1 LPMDDLVEQNTS
13 GEKGQ
18 DAGTYHV
25 IAGAPW
31 PKDPSRNREHDRENT
46 RLKLLLGQIIYIFS
60 KRKERNI
67 RMLMKFLLIL
77 IAMVTVYSILFHFL
91 MILEDQRFSW
101 ITGFYWALT
110 VMSTLGFGDITFTSD
125 LGKLFSVV
133 VLLSGLVFLLI
144 MLPFT
149 FIQFFYA
156 PWLEAQTKARAPRE
170 LPEDTHGHV
179 ILTRTDP
186 ITMNLI
192 QRLKQYQYQYV
203 ILTEDIQEALEL
215 FDEDYKVVVGELS
228 DPETYRRLRVSR
240 AALVVANI
248 DDMINTN
255 IAFTVREISKEVPI
269 AANADSDDSVDILQL
284 AGSTYVLQF
293 MKLLGQSLSRRV
305 LRTSTRS
312 NVIGNIDAL
321 LIAEAPA
328 MGTPLVGMTLQQSRL
343 RETTGITVVGVWER
357 GKFEIPTA
365 ATRINSTTVLLL
377 AGSTEQLKNYDEHIG
392 GYQKFR
398 APVLIL
404 GGGRVGRAAA
414 EALEQAGIDYRI
426 IEKNKKLVANPKYV
440 YGSAADINTLTRA
453 GIDEA
458 PSIIITTHDDPTN
471 IYLTIYCRRLRPDI
485 QIICRAN
492 LDRNI
497 SKLHTAGADL
507 VMSYASLAANT
518 ILNLLKP
525 DDVLMLAEG
534 LNVFRAG
541 MHASLL
547 GKSLIES
554 QIRMQTGCSVIAINH
569 GGEMISNP
577 DPSFRFSEEDE
588 LIMIGTDDAEKR
600 FLKMY

>member
-1 LPMDDLVEQNTS
+1 
-13 GEKGQ
+13 
-18 DAGTYHV
+18 
-25 IAGAPW
+25 
-31 PKDPSRNREHDRENT
+31 
-46 RLKLLLGQIIYIFS
+46 
-60 KRKERNI
+60 
-67 RMLMKFLLIL
+67 MLMKFMLIL
-77 IAMVTVYSILFHFL
+77 TSMITIYSVLFHFL

-125 LGKLFSVV
+125 LGKLFSVI
-133 VLLSGLVFLLI
+133 VLLSGLIFLLI

-156 PWLEAQTKARAPRE
+156 PWLDAQTKARAPRE

-192 QRLKQYQYQYV
+192 HRLKQYQYEYV
-203 ILTEDIQEALEL
+203 ILTEDIHQALEL
-215 FDEDYKVVVGELS
+215 FDQDYKVVVGELS
-228 DPETYRRLRVSR
+228 DPETYRRLRVNR

-248 DDMINTN
+248 DDMMNTN

-284 AGSTYVLQF
+284 SGSTYVLQF

-328 MGTPLVGMTLQQSRL
+328 MRTPLVGMTLQQSRL

-365 ATRINSTTVLLL
+365 ATHINSTTVLLL
-377 AGSTEQLKNYDEHIG
+377 AGSAEQLKNYDEHIG
-392 GYQKFR
+392 GFQKFR

-414 EALEQAGIDYRI
+414 EALEQAGIEYRI
-426 IEKNKKLVANPKYV
+426 IEKNKKLIANPKYI

-453 GIDEA
+453 GINAA

-541 MHASLL
+541 MHASLV
-547 GKSLIES
+547 GKSLVDS

-569 GGEMISNP
+569 DGEMISNP
-577 DPSFRFSEEDE
+577 DPSIRLSEKDD
-588 LIMIGTDDAEKR
+588 LIMIGTDDAEKQ
-600 FLKMY
+600 FLKRYPEVTKIKAF

>member
-1 LPMDDLVEQNTS
+1 MKFLV
-13 GEKGQ
+13 GQ
-18 DAGTYHV
+18 
-25 IAGAPW
+25 
-31 PKDPSRNREHDRENT
+31 
-46 RLKLLLGQIIYIFS
+46 LIYVFS
-60 KRKERNI
+60 KRKERNV
-67 RMLMKFLLIL
+67 RMLIKFMLIL
-77 IAMVTVYSILFHFL
+77 MTMITIYSVLFHFL
-91 MILEDQRFSW
+91 MILEDQQFSW

-192 QRLKQYQYQYV
+192 QRLKQYQYEYV
-203 ILTEDIQEALEL
+203 ILTEDIHHALEL
-215 FDEDYKVVVGELS
+215 FDQDYRVVVGDLS
-228 DPETYRRLRVSR
+228 DPETYRRIRVDR

-248 DDMINTN
+248 DDMMNTN
-255 IAFTVREISKEVPI
+255 IAFTVREISKAVPI

-305 LRTSTRS
+305 LLTSTRS

-328 MGTPLVGMTLQQSRL
+328 MRTPLVGMTLQQSRL

-365 ATRINSTTVLLL
+365 ATHINSTTVLLL
-377 AGSTEQLKNYDEHIG
+377 AGSAEQLKNYDEHIG
-392 GYQKFR
+392 GYQKLR
-398 APVLIL
+398 APVLVL

-426 IEKNKKLVANPKYV
+426 IEKNKKLVVNPKYV
-440 YGSAADINTLTRA
+440 FGSAADINILTRA
-453 GIDEA
+453 GIDDA
-458 PSIIITTHDDPTN
+458 PSVIITTHDDPTN
-471 IYLTIYCRRLRPDI
+471 IYLTIYCRRLRPDV

-541 MHASLL
+541 MHASLV
-547 GKSLIES
+547 GKSLIDS

-569 GGEMISNP
+569 DGEMISNP
-577 DPSFRFSEEDE
+577 DPTVRFSEKDE

-600 FLKMY
+600 FLKQYT

>member
-1 LPMDDLVEQNTS
+1 MDDLVEQNTP

-18 DAGTYHV
+18 AAGTYHV
-25 IAGAPW
+25 IAGAPR

-203 ILTEDIQEALEL
+203 ILTADIQQALEL

-248 DDMINTN
+248 DDMMNTN

-365 ATRINSTTVLLL
+365 TTHINSTTVLLL

>member
-1 LPMDDLVEQNTS
+1 MKFLM
-13 GEKGQ
+13 GQ
-18 DAGTYHV
+18 F
-25 IAGAPW
+25 
-31 PKDPSRNREHDRENT
+31 
-46 RLKLLLGQIIYIFS
+46 IYILT
-60 KRKERNI
+60 KRKDRNV

-77 IAMVTVYSILFHFL
+77 ISMITVYSILFHFL

-101 ITGFYWALT
+101 VTGFYWALT

-125 LGKLFSVV
+125 AGKLFSVV
-133 VLLSGLVFLLI
+133 VLLSGLIFLLI

-156 PWLEAQTKARAPRE
+156 PWLEAQTKAKAPRE
-170 LPEDTHGHV
+170 LPEGTNGHV
-179 ILTRTDP
+179 ILTSTDP

-192 QRLKQYQYQYV
+192 HKLKQYQYNYV
-203 ILTEDIQEALEL
+203 ILTEDIQHALEL
-215 FDEDYKVVVGELS
+215 YEQDYKVVVGDLS
-228 DPETYRRLRVSR
+228 HPETYRRLRVHK

-248 DDMINTN
+248 DDMMNTN
-255 IAFTVREISKEVPI
+255 IAFTVREISEDVPI
-269 AANADSDDSVDILQL
+269 AANADLDDSVDILQL

-328 MGTPLVGMTLQQSRL
+328 MRTSLVGKNLQQTML
-343 RETTGITVVGVWER
+343 RETTGITVVGVWEMGR
-357 GKFEIPTA
+357 FEMPTA
-365 ATRINSTTVLLL
+365 ATHINSTTVLLL
-377 AGSTEQLKNYDEHIG
+377 AGSAEQLKSYDEHIG
-392 GYQKFR
+392 GHQKLR

-404 GGGRVGRAAA
+404 GGGRVGLAAA

-426 IEKNKKLVANPKYV
+426 IEKNKKLAVKPKYI
-440 YGSAADINTLTRA
+440 YGSAADINILTRA
-453 GIDEA
+453 GIEDA
-458 PSIIITTHDDPTN
+458 PSIIITTHNDPTN
-471 IYLTIYCRRLRPDI
+471 IYLTIYCRKLRPDI

-497 SKLHTAGADL
+497 SKLHTAGANL
-507 VMSYASLAANT
+507 VMSSASLAANT

-534 LNVFRAG
+534 LNAFRAG
-541 MHASLL
+541 IHSSLV
-547 GKSLIES
+547 GKSLVES
-554 QIRMQTGCSVIAINH
+554 QIRMKTGCSVIAINH
-569 GGEMISNP
+569 DGEMVSNP
-577 DPSFRFSEEDE
+577 DPSLRFSEKDE

-600 FLKMY
+600 YFKIYA

>member
-1 LPMDDLVEQNTS
+1 MKFLV
-13 GEKGQ
+13 GQ
-18 DAGTYHV
+18 
-25 IAGAPW
+25 
-31 PKDPSRNREHDRENT
+31 
-46 RLKLLLGQIIYIFS
+46 LIYVFS
-60 KRKERNI
+60 KRKERNV
-67 RMLMKFLLIL
+67 RMLIKFMLIL
-77 IAMVTVYSILFHFL
+77 MTMITIYSVLFHFL
-91 MILEDQRFSW
+91 MILEDQQFSW

-192 QRLKQYQYQYV
+192 QRLKQYQYEYV
-203 ILTEDIQEALEL
+203 ILTEDIHHALEL
-215 FDEDYKVVVGELS
+215 FDQDYRVVVGDLS
-228 DPETYRRLRVSR
+228 DPETYRRIRVGR

-248 DDMINTN
+248 DDMMNTN
-255 IAFTVREISKEVPI
+255 IAFTVREISKAVPI

-305 LRTSTRS
+305 LLTSTRS

-328 MGTPLVGMTLQQSRL
+328 MRTPLVGMTLQQSRL

-365 ATRINSTTVLLL
+365 ATHINSTTVLLL
-377 AGSTEQLKNYDEHIG
+377 AGSAEQLKNYDEHIG
-392 GYQKFR
+392 GYQKLR
-398 APVLIL
+398 APVLVL

-426 IEKNKKLVANPKYV
+426 IEKNKKLVVNPKYV
-440 YGSAADINTLTRA
+440 FGSAADINILTRA
-453 GIDEA
+453 GIDDA
-458 PSIIITTHDDPTN
+458 PSVIITTHDDPTN
-471 IYLTIYCRRLRPDI
+471 IYLTIYCRRLRPDV

-541 MHASLL
+541 MHASLV
-547 GKSLIES
+547 GKSLIDS

-569 GGEMISNP
+569 DGEMISNP
-577 DPSFRFSEEDE
+577 DPTVRFSEKDE

-600 FLKMY
+600 FLKQYT

>member
-1 LPMDDLVEQNTS
+1 
-13 GEKGQ
+13 
-18 DAGTYHV
+18 
-25 IAGAPW
+25 
-31 PKDPSRNREHDRENT
+31 
-46 RLKLLLGQIIYIFS
+46 
-60 KRKERNI
+60 
-67 RMLMKFLLIL
+67 MKFMLIL
-77 IAMVTVYSILFHFL
+77 ASMITVYSVLFHFL

-125 LGKLFSVV
+125 LGKLFSVI

-192 QRLKQYQYQYV
+192 QRLKQYQYAYV
-203 ILTEDIQEALEL
+203 ILTEDIHQALEL
-215 FDEDYKVVVGELS
+215 FDQDYKVVVGDLS
-228 DPETYRRLRVSR
+228 DPETYRRLRVNK

-248 DDMINTN
+248 DDMMNTN

-328 MGTPLVGMTLQQSRL
+328 MRTPLVGMTLQQSRL
-343 RETTGITVVGVWER
+343 RETTGITIVGVWER
-357 GKFEIPTA
+357 GRFEIPTA
-365 ATRINSTTVLLL
+365 ATHINSTTVLLL
-377 AGSTEQLKNYDEHIG
+377 AGSAEQLKNYDEHIG

-398 APVLIL
+398 APVLVL

-426 IEKNKKLVANPKYV
+426 IEKNKKLVANPKYIL
-440 YGSAADINTLTRA
+440 GSAADINTLTRA

-458 PSIIITTHDDPTN
+458 PSVIITTHDDPTN

-507 VMSYASLAANT
+507 VMSYASLAVNT

-541 MHASLL
+541 MHASLV
-547 GKSLIES
+547 GKSLVDS

-569 GGEMISNP
+569 DGEMISNP
-577 DPSFRFSEEDE
+577 DPSVRFGEKDE

-600 FLKMY
+600 FLKRYPEVDQDQGI